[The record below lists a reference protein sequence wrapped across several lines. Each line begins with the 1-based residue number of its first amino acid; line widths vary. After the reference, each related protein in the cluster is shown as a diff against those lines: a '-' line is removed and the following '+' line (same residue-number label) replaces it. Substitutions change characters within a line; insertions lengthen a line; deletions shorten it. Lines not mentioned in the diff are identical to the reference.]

1 MEKNGTYVTSDIYV
15 AAWLLSNGLHIKGI
29 DRHNPQRS
37 DFIFQ
42 DRGDRPEL
50 VRQFVCGSATG
61 SVADFVYK
69 QQAVW
74 KDLKRLGYSVCSAGR
89 YQTSARIYGKSRW
102 VVKLRAAV
110 LQGEGDL
117 PLF

>member
-1 MEKNGTYVTSDIYV
+1 MVKLLEMEKVRMEKNETYVTSDLYV
-15 AAWLLSNGLHIKGI
+15 AAWLLSNGLRIKGI

-61 SVADFVYK
+61 NVADFVYYMRRAK
-69 QQAVW
+69 
-74 KDLKRLGYSVCSAGR
+74 
-89 YQTSARIYGKSRW
+89 
-102 VVKLRAAV
+102 KL
-110 LQGEGDL
+110 
-117 PLF
+117 LFSSEV